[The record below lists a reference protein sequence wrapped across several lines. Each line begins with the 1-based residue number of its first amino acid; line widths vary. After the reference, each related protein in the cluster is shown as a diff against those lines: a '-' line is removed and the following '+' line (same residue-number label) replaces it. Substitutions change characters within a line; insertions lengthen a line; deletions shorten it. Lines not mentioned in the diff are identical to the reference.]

1 MSCRAGLSAAGAI
14 VKKKSG
20 KHGPR
25 TCCSTVKQHVFDR
38 LCRNTKA
45 WHRSAAK
52 VTMSMVCA
60 LLHRTSFHQQI
71 SDKFLTVNVA
81 CGSPVAASASKFNM
95 ALHCLPTQTGLASR
109 TKSVSSCLPKQF
121 SIASAP
127 VVRQHGHSSTPA
139 AACAAVQPHRP
150 SAASVSSEPAAAD
163 APAVTIQSMA
173 SYEDPLVCV
182 PEDFELAPG
191 VLSSVDRTSPAAPE
205 DAYRCIGC
213 TRLECQVR
221 LHMQRPPFPPCHARA

>member
-1 MSCRAGLSAAGAI
+1 
-14 VKKKSG
+14 
-20 KHGPR
+20 
-25 TCCSTVKQHVFDR
+25 
-38 LCRNTKA
+38 
-45 WHRSAAK
+45 
-52 VTMSMVCA
+52 MSMVCA
-60 LLHRTSFHQQI
+60 LLQGISFHWQI
-71 SDKFLTVNVA
+71 EDKVLIANVA
-81 CGSPVAASASKFNM
+81 CRSPVAAFALKFNM
-95 ALHCLPTQTGLASR
+95 ALHCLPTQTGFASR
-109 TKSVSSCLPKQF
+109 TQSVSSCLPKQS

-150 SAASVSSEPAAAD
+150 SAASVSSEPAAAA
-163 APAVTIQSMA
+163 APAVTIESMA

-213 TRLECQVR
+213 TRPECQVR
-221 LHMQRPPFPPCHARA
+221 LQMQSSPFPHCHALA